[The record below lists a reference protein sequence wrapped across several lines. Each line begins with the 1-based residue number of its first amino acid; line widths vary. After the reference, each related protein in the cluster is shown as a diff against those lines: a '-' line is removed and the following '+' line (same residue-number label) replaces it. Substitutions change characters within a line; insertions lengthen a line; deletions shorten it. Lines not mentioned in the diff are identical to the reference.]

1 MQNEQRSQTLLQS
14 ALTLPPSYPSLH
26 VVQYKA
32 SHMNCYKNKSML
44 IAAEP
49 ICFGGQYDLSLHHSH
64 AIEHSYLLFY
74 QSMWDALWPVLLSI
88 QIDTWKKHHN
98 DSITYKYLHQSEKS
112 VSEHKLLFS
121 NPNKVIFKSQI
132 LVLIFL
138 LHQT

>member
-1 MQNEQRSQTLLQS
+1 MENHYYNKIQEEKLDRKHLINFFGQ
-14 ALTLPPSYPSLH
+14 LTLRDRVKFLA
-26 VVQYKA
+26 V
-32 SHMNCYKNKSML
+32 
-44 IAAEP
+44 
-49 ICFGGQYDLSLHHSH
+49 
-64 AIEHSYLLFY
+64 
-74 QSMWDALWPVLLSI
+74 
-88 QIDTWKKHHN
+88 